1 MCAVVI
7 NREFISTKNTYIG
20 RNAPVYIVIH
30 ETDNYAKGAG
40 ARRHAE
46 AQFLGHLSTS
56 VQYYSGSDGI
66 YQAAEHTDGTYSVGI
81 EYGGNHA
88 VKDANN
94 RNTINI
100 EICVNSD
107 GDYGK
112 ARKNAIELVKYL
124 MEVTE
129 IPADRVIRHF
139 DAKGKYCPRKMMD
152 NPELWEDFKR
162 QISGQAGA
170 GTVTVKPENKKPE
183 KPAENKKKV
192 WYRVGS
198 GWKEGICQNQTG
210 AYHNKDFAIADC
222 KPGQNVYDEN
232 GKIIYSGKNAEGET
246 AEGTTSGSVLDGYTQ
261 KQFILDVQKATG
273 SGQDGI
279 AGDETLG
286 NTVTVSRNS
295 HKYHAVV
302 TPLERRLKALGY
314 YTGEV
319 EADRGEPPCFGK
331 GMESAVNEYQ
341 KTVLKYQ
348 KADGEITA
356 KKKMWKSLLGMI

>member
-1 MCAVVI
+1 MSINI
-7 NREFISTKNTYIG
+7 NRDFISTKNTYIG

-66 YQAAEHTDGTYSVGI
+66 YQAAEHTDGTYAIGI

-88 VKDANN
+88 VHDANN

-107 GDYGK
+107 GDYTK
-112 ARKNAIELVKYL
+112 ARQNAIELVKYL
-124 MEVTE
+124 MQVTG
-129 IPADRVIRHF
+129 IPADRVIRHY

-152 NPELWEDFKR
+152 SPELWEDFKK
-162 QISGQAGA
+162 QISGQGGA
-170 GTVTVKPENKKPE
+170 GEEAVQPENRKPD
-183 KPAENKKKV
+183 KPAENNQKEI

-198 GWKEGICQNQTG
+198 GWKGGICQKQTG

-232 GKIIYSGKNAEGET
+232 GKVLYSGGKGGGSET
-246 AEGTTSGSVLDGYTQ
+246 EQDGAVEYTQ

-273 SGQDGI
+273 SVLDGI

-286 NTVTVSRNS
+286 NTVTVSATKNR
-295 HKYHAVV
+295 KYPVV
-302 TPLERRLKALGY
+302 VYIQRRLNAVGYNCGKADGIAGPKF
-314 YTGEV
+314 T
-319 EADRGEPPCFGK
+319 A
-331 GMESAVNEYQ
+331 AVNRYQ
-341 KTVLKYQ
+341 KEVLNYKNP
-348 KADGEITA
+348 DGEITA
-356 KKKMWKSLLGMI
+356 RKKMWKSLLGMI

>member
-1 MCAVVI
+1 MSINI
-7 NREFISTKNTYIG
+7 NRDFISTKNTYIG

-66 YQAAEHTDGTYSVGI
+66 YQAAEHTDGTYAIGI

-88 VKDANN
+88 VHDANN

-107 GDYGK
+107 GDYTK
-112 ARKNAIELVKYL
+112 ARQNAIELVKYL
-124 MEVTE
+124 MQVTG
-129 IPADRVIRHF
+129 IPADRVIRHY

-152 NPELWEDFKR
+152 SPELWEDFRK

-170 GTVTVKPENKKPE
+170 GNVAVQPENKKPE
-183 KPAENKKKV
+183 KSEENREV

-198 GWKEGICQNQTG
+198 GWKNGICQKQTG
-210 AYHNKDFAIADC
+210 AYHNKDFAIKDC

-232 GKIIYSGKNAEGET
+232 GNIIHSGGKEGGQEQ
-246 AEGTTSGSVLDGYTQ
+246 AGYTQ

-273 SGQDGI
+273 SNPDGI
-279 AGDETLG
+279 SGDETIG

-314 YTGEV
+314 YTGEI

-331 GMESAVNEYQ
+331 GMEAAVNIYQ
-341 KTVLKYQ
+341 KDVLGYKNP
-348 KADGEITA
+348 DGVVTA
-356 KKKMWKSLLGMI
+356 RNKTWKSLLGMI

>member
-66 YQAAEHTDGTYSVGI
+66 YQAAEHTDGTYSIGI

-88 VKDANN
+88 VRDANN

-107 GDYGK
+107 GDYET
-112 ARKNAIELVKYL
+112 ARANAIALVKYL
-124 MEVTE
+124 MEETG

-152 NPELWEDFKR
+152 SPVLWEDFRK
-162 QISGQAGA
+162 QISGQAGEEP
-170 GTVTVKPENKKPE
+170 VQPENEKPER
-183 KPAENKKKV
+183 PAEDNQKEI

-198 GWKEGICQNQTG
+198 GWKEGICQKQTG

-222 KPGQNVYDEN
+222 KPGQYVYDEK
-232 GKIIYSGKNAEGET
+232 GTVIYSGGKEEESEKDKDSAC
-246 AEGTTSGSVLDGYTQ
+246 GYTQ

-286 NTVTVSRNS
+286 NTVTVSRSS
-295 HKYHAVV
+295 HKYHAAV

-331 GMESAVNEYQ
+331 GMESAVSEYQ
-341 KTVLKYQ
+341 KIVLKYQ
-348 KADGEITA
+348 KTDGEITA
-356 KKKMWKSLLGMI
+356 RKKMWKSLLGMI